1 MFKRFIGTRDFYK
14 QLFAVSMPIVIQQ
27 LITASVQLI
36 DNVMV
41 GRLGE
46 SAISSVAVV
55 NQLYFVI
62 ILIAFGIIGGAGI
75 YTAQYFG
82 SKDYEKLKETFR
94 FKLSFSIILAALA
107 FIIFSTF
114 GESLIGIFTDTEV
127 TIANGLDYL
136 KITRFNI
143 FPMFLS
149 FAISSTFREIG
160 IPKPLVKISVTAI
173 ITNTVLNYL
182 LIFGNFGFPEL
193 GVVGAAYATLAARFL
208 EFGLLLLLVKR
219 RGQVFAT
226 KIRRIFKIE
235 KVVLASILTVALPMM
250 LNEALWSLGQT
261 AFLKAYSMRGD
272 AALAAFNISN
282 AVSQLVFIIFSAM
295 STAVAVLVGN
305 TLGANELEKAKDN
318 AFKLISFSVFVAAVA
333 GLLLIIGS
341 FFIPNLYDIAP
352 ETKAIVAFNIR
363 VNGLFIPVYAFN
375 VGVFFTLR
383 AGGDTKSTLLMDAV
397 FMWVVS
403 VPIALAMAYF
413 TGWDVRIMFLIVQA
427 TDYPKAFFAILRYK
441 KGNWVK
447 NLAV

>member
-1 MFKRFIGTRDFYK
+1 MFSKFIGTKDFYK
-14 QLFAVSMPIVIQQ
+14 KLFAVSLPIVIQQ

-62 ILIAFGIIGGAGI
+62 ILVAFGIIGGAGI

-94 FKLSFSIILAALA
+94 FKLSFSIALA
-107 FIIFSTF
+107 VISFIVFKLF
-114 GESLIGIFTDTEV
+114 GENLIGLFTNNEV
-127 TIANGLDYL
+127 TIKNGMDYL
-136 KITRFNI
+136 SITVFNI

-160 IPKPLVKISVTAI
+160 LPKPLMKISIAAI
-173 ITNTVLNYL
+173 IINTVLNYL

-193 GVVGAAYATLAARFL
+193 GIIGAAYATLVARFV
-208 EFGLLLLLVKR
+208 EFGLLMVLLKR
-219 RGQVFAT
+219 KGKIFST
-226 KIRRIFKIE
+226 KIRRVFKIE
-235 KVVLASILTVALPMM
+235 KVVLMSIIVVALPMM

-261 AFLKAYSMRGD
+261 AFLKAYSTRGD
-272 AALAAFNISN
+272 GALAAFNISN

-305 TLGANELEKAKDN
+305 TLGSNDLERAKDN
-318 AFKLISFSVFVAAVA
+318 AFKLIAFSVFVAFCS
-333 GLLLIIGS
+333 GILLIIAS
-341 FFIPNLYDIAP
+341 FFIPNIYDIAQ
-352 ETKAIVAFNIR
+352 ETKDIVAFNIR

-375 VGVFFTLR
+375 VGVFFVLR

-397 FMWVVS
+397 FMWIVS
-403 VPIALAMAYF
+403 VPLALWMAYF

-447 NLAV
+447 NLAI